1 MKKTNNINSTR
12 YFSSR
17 QEESISK
24 LIGGTTTPSSGSG
37 HWRKGDI
44 IQQNASL
51 LIEAKCTMTPK
62 DSFSIKKDWIIK
74 NKEEAK
80 TQRLASGCI
89 AFDFEPDGPNYF
101 VINEALMQ
109 FLVEKLEENK

>member
-1 MKKTNNINSTR
+1 MKNNNEDSTR
-12 YFSSR
+12 YYSDA
-17 QEESISK
+17 QEKSICALTGAHQTSN
-24 LIGGTTTPSSGSG
+24 SGAG
-37 HWRKGDI
+37 HWRKGDC
-44 IQQNASL
+44 IQQEASL
-51 LIEAKCTMTPK
+51 LIEAKCTMSPK

-89 AFDFEPDGPNYF
+89 AFDFEPGGSNYF

-109 FLVEKLEENK
+109 FLVDKLKENK